1 MRAATLILAA
11 VFAIGG
17 ATALLAG
24 VTGSRWFFSAAG
36 SRAFTGCG
44 HRIAARVVYSVAGA
58 LLILAAIHLFASV

>member
-24 VTGSRWFFSAAG
+24 LTGGRWFFSAAG
-36 SRAFTGCG
+36 SRAFTGRSP
-44 HRIAARVVYSVAGA
+44 RIAARVVFSVAGA
-58 LLILAAIHLFASV
+58 LLILAAIHLFTSV